1 MKQSWLPPELVNE
14 QPYSMC
20 PVFRFDCQ
28 VVLPTRTIRLTTPAI
43 GGARVLDNPDILI
56 RMMWAPTRQLR
67 RDARNAG
74 LPGVWRR
81 KVPGLA
87 EALERSG
94 LVAKTAAA

>member
-1 MKQSWLPPELVNE
+1 MKQSWLPAELVND

-20 PVFRFDCQ
+20 PVYRFDCQ
-28 VVLPTRTIRLTTPAI
+28 VVLPTGTIPLTMPAV
-43 GGARVLDNPDILI
+43 GGVRVLDNPDMLI
-56 RMMWAPTRQLR
+56 RMMWAPPRQLR
-67 RDARNAG
+67 REARAAG
-74 LPGVWRR
+74 LPGVLRR